1 MCLHTYVCTRTYNLF
16 ASLDASTCQVLYV
29 LLTLPQLERLLFIII
44 RATREDFDRSKN
56 RFLFEIAE
64 ALNCI
69 PILVEVKVVK
79 VVSGSRVTR
88 QDSNK

>member
-1 MCLHTYVCTRTYNLF
+1 MYVSAYVCTHNLF

-44 RATREDFDRSKN
+44 RATREDFDRNKN

-69 PILVEVKVVK
+69 PILVEVKDD
-79 VVSGSRVTR
+79 SGRRGKR
-88 QDSNK
+88 QDYNK